1 MQSISELQALISLA
15 ESELLRTETELYHYS
30 KFLGHFS
37 IFTDDN
43 IWELPYIEGIKHR
56 GQIQ

>member
-15 ESELLRTETELYHYS
+15 ESELLRTETELYHCS

-37 IFTDDN
+37 INTDDN
-43 IWELPYIEGIKHR
+43 IGELSYSEGIKHR
-56 GQIQ
+56 GRTQ